1 MLDNIK
7 LSESY
12 YPDAVKDVVTRS
24 RLTVIEFNKGEDEP
38 LEQYNE
44 GETSD
49 DSDADSTINMYKSKF
64 DHNLEDYC
72 DWHYDRAPIVPD
84 VTADDDIRTVRNA
97 ENNDDQCPA
106 FREGN
111 EGGTEGYSEPGGRAK
126 SELSPEKAVRT
137 IDTFGVDSVTN
148 DDITVNIR
156 DSAGV
161 SDMHD
166 DEIMMV
172 SMITVDVSQGNTN
185 SHSNNSLGIRD
196 CVSPVSEEEHDLA
209 AHMDFR
215 LGVKYSLRNLT
226 DNCFGVC
233 GLTHR
238 LNHPKI
244 DWCWECI
251 DRLIWGYRVSCLVT
265 IVTKDRA
272 VGMDLF
278 IEGSCVY
285 ASTHGL
291 EDGPVRPCDIIPVY
305 VWMTEKFKDVLN
317 KVMLVD
323 KATVNSHSLQWG
335 EDNRQ
340 VRGTRA
346 SVDNRPIRVAGWFG
360 CLYSPVQGADWLDVL
375 SVGGGPVG
383 KDVGIGYIGDGFSQY
398 QSSDAAPMTELQD
411 LNKLLHIY
419 SDCATGFYL
428 IWTVNITVRISLG
441 VEKVQVVVVNCYC
454 VRRWMVWRRQ
464 TTGLVSHSRQNYVCR
479 GMPPKRWL
487 ILILQ
492 N

>member
-1 MLDNIK
+1 M
-7 LSESY
+7 
-12 YPDAVKDVVTRS
+12 
-24 RLTVIEFNKGEDEP
+24 
-38 LEQYNE
+38 
-44 GETSD
+44 
-49 DSDADSTINMYKSKF
+49 
-64 DHNLEDYC
+64 
-72 DWHYDRAPIVPD
+72 
-84 VTADDDIRTVRNA
+84 
-97 ENNDDQCPA
+97 
-106 FREGN
+106 
-111 EGGTEGYSEPGGRAK
+111 YSEPGGRAK

-215 LGVKYSLRNLT
+215 LGVKYSLSNLT

-265 IVTKDRA
+265 IVTKNRS

-285 ASTHGL
+285 ASTQGL
-291 EDGPVRPCDIIPVY
+291 EDGPVRPCDVIPVY

-346 SVDNRPIRVAGWFG
+346 SVDNRPRTGWEGRRDRV
-360 CLYSPVQGADWLDVL
+360 Y
-375 SVGGGPVG
+375 
-383 KDVGIGYIGDGFSQY
+383 
-398 QSSDAAPMTELQD
+398 
-411 LNKLLHIY
+411 
-419 SDCATGFYL
+419 
-428 IWTVNITVRISLG
+428 R
-441 VEKVQVVVVNCYC
+441 
-454 VRRWMVWRRQ
+454 
-464 TTGLVSHSRQNYVCR
+464 
-479 GMPPKRWL
+479 
-487 ILILQ
+487 
-492 N
+492 